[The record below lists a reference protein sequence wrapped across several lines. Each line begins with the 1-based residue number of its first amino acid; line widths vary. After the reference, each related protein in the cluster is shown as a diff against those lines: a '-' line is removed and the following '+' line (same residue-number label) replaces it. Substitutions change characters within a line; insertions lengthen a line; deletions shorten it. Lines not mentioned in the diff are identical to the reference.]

1 MVDNPC
7 ALGPCGALSATFIDS
22 TTGAAWQVMLR
33 SRKGK
38 EGFAPRSYVELS

>member
-7 ALGPCGALSATFIDS
+7 ALGPCGALSATS
-22 TTGAAWQVMLR
+22 TDDWHRAWQVMLR